1 MDVGA
6 RRGDRGAT
14 LPIVADD
21 AAEVDD
27 AILDN
32 YVQARL
38 LAVTGILV
46 ARAEMNTLF
55 AVDVLFSRP
64 RTKND

>member
-1 MDVGA
+1 MA
-6 RRGDRGAT
+6 IRGAT

-27 AILDN
+27 AILDD

-38 LAVTGILV
+38 LAVIGILV
-46 ARAEMNTLF
+46 ARAEPSTLF